1 MADVAESPAHTIQ
14 KTEQEKVN
22 MMKSIDEER
31 EKDGDTFLFHFYL
44 TM

>member
-1 MADVAESPAHTIQ
+1 MEDVAESPAHTIQ

-31 EKDGDTFLFHFYL
+31 EKDRMEILFYFTFI
-44 TM
+44 